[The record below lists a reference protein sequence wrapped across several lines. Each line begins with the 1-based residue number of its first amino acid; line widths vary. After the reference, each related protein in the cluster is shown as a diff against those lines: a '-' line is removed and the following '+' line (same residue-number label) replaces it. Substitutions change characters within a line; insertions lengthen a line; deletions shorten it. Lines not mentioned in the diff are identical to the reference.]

1 MSRIVP
7 STPAPQPPQ
16 PATAPL
22 AASPLVSS
30 PPIALQLLLSQA
42 VCKLGTGAGWLSISQ
57 LVESSEEW
65 PENAAK
71 MTQQGYESAFNDL
84 MGTRGLDASACSQ
97 PQARPV
103 RKLIH
108 SLYSELLISLRDQIL
123 SSHAQEMKLKSE
135 IQQISSGSVDNLL
148 FNSASQPIKEKL
160 LENQRSKDQE
170 EVARRGQEQ
179 LQQSTGT
186 LQTSIPSETLTAQPT
201 IPAPTNENVSK
212 AEDTGASS
220 SGQPQEESATA
231 ESGNQDASTQGDVSM
246 KDSGETTEDTSH
258 EAAQE
263 DGDVAVEAE
272 EEAEG
277 GEEEEEKSPT
287 KKRARRTAGGG
298 RRGRKRATT
307 GGRGR
312 TKKEVAA
319 AEENAEEEDGEGE
332 GEEEENQEGED
343 GGEEEEEVEGE
354 EGAAAEEEGEQD
366 EKKPA
371 SSRKR
376 GPPSRKAKRKASEPT
391 PPTANSPAAGEG
403 ENTAPA
409 NKRTKRGG
417 RKSRADTEADQEGAT
432 DSTGAESKE
441 SKQLTARRKTAYT
454 RILETIRTSLPFS
467 SSFDTKVTKSQ
478 APNYSAAVQ
487 RPTCLRDIGKKIK
500 NGEIKDN
507 SELMREFA
515 IMCANA
521 VQFNGVEGEV
531 SVGRQAQEL
540 WEAFERQVSL
550 PLLSSFTK
558 MGVADAALLDREM
571 NETLSTE
578 FLVENSSA

>member
-1 MSRIVP
+1 MSHIVP

-16 PATAPL
+16 QATAPL

-30 PPIALQLLLSQA
+30 PPITLQLLLSQA
-42 VCKLGTGAGWLSISQ
+42 VCKLGTGAGWSSISQ

-71 MTQQGYESAFNDL
+71 MTQQGYESAFNEL
-84 MGTRGLDASACSQ
+84 MGVRGLDASACSQ

-108 SLYSELLISLRDQIL
+108 SLYSELLVSLRDQIL

-179 LQQSTGT
+179 P
-186 LQTSIPSETLTAQPT
+186 QTVQESIPSETTSAQPIAPQPTDGNVSKPEEIGAGSTAQP
-201 IPAPTNENVSK
+201 PDE
-212 AEDTGASS
+212 
-220 SGQPQEESATA
+220 A
-231 ESGNQDASTQGDVSM
+231 ESVNQPVADQRDVSM
-246 KDSGETTEDTSH
+246 KDPEGETTNAPSQEEVQ
-258 EAAQE
+258 EA
-263 DGDVAVEAE
+263 GDATVEAE
-272 EEAEG
+272 EEEVEG
-277 GEEEEEKSPT
+277 GEEEEEEKSPT

-298 RRGRKRATT
+298 RRGRKRTTT

-312 TKKEVAA
+312 AKKEVAA
-319 AEENAEEEDGEGE
+319 TEENAEEEEAEGE

-343 GGEEEEEVEGE
+343 GGEEEEEGEGE
-354 EGAAAEEEGEQD
+354 EGAAAEEEEGEQD

-376 GPPSRKAKRKASEPT
+376 GPPSRKGSRTTKRKASEPT
-391 PPTANSPAAGEG
+391 PPTTDSPAAGEG
-403 ENTAPA
+403 ENAAPA
-409 NKRTKRGG
+409 TKRTKRGG
-417 RKSRADTEADQEGAT
+417 RKSRADTEAEQEGTT
-432 DSTGAESKE
+432 DSTESKE

-521 VQFNGVEGEV
+521 VQFNGIEGEV

-540 WEAFERQVSL
+540 WEAFER
-550 PLLSSFTK
+550 
-558 MGVADAALLDREM
+558 EM
-571 NETLSTE
+571 NATLSTE
-578 FLVENSSA
+578 FLVENSST